1 MTKGSHPTRAPDVAA
16 TLAWTSSRN
25 PFGVAGAQTVHS
37 SKPGPIADGASGHGG
52 LSPWV
57 VRNTLVLWG
66 SDFKSRTRV
75 EAPAS
80 LADLMPTVL
89 KVLAIETERCDSGC
103 GRVLE
108 EALRASPDR
117 RLRPAQRTVTTTSGA
132 YRAALRLSSIGG
144 TTTSTRERGE
154 GDERSQPCLEPPL
167 RRPVKHPDP
176 RALEH
181 MP

>member
-89 KVLAIETERCDSGC
+89 KVLAIEDG
-103 GRVLE
+103 
-108 EALRASPDR
+108 ALRFGLRAGAR
-117 RLRPAQRTVTTTSGA
+117 RSVAGIAGSAPETGAADGDNDVRCLSGRAPAIQHR
-132 YRAALRLSSIGG
+132 RAR
-144 TTTSTRERGE
+144 
-154 GDERSQPCLEPPL
+154 L
-167 RRPVKHPDP
+167 RRPGSG
-176 RALEH
+176 RR
-181 MP
+181 

>member
-1 MTKGSHPTRAPDVAA
+1 
-16 TLAWTSSRN
+16 
-25 PFGVAGAQTVHS
+25 
-37 SKPGPIADGASGHGG
+37 
-52 LSPWV
+52 V

-144 TTTSTRERGE
+144 HDYVDQGA
-154 GDERSQPCLEPPL
+154 
-167 RRPVKHPDP
+167 RR
-176 RALEH
+176 R
-181 MP
+181 